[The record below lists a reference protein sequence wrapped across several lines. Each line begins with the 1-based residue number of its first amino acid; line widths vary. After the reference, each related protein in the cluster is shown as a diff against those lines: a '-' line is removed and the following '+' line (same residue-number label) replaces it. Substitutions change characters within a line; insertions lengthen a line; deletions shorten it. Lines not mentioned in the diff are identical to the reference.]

1 MIQNLSRPEEH
12 LELGEAARAFQ
23 LEVREWLAEN
33 APEELRSVEV
43 GIMRR
48 PRGEAK
54 RLLDAWADTLHEAG
68 YMCVAWPREY
78 GGRGLTAVEVALLN
92 EEFHRAGVPRI
103 TRAMGEQLVG
113 PSIIAHGTDEQKAY
127 FLPRIIDG
135 TDRYCQGFSEPNA
148 GSDLASLRTR
158 AVIDGDELVINGQ
171 KVWTSNWWSANMMF
185 CLCRTDEEAPKHKG
199 ISYVLI
205 PLEVDGERNGV
216 EFRPIKQMT
225 GEGHFAE
232 TFITDARAPLFNV
245 VGGLNNGWRVAMTTL
260 GFERG
265 GNATTQYAQFEQEFW
280 RLVDL
285 ARERGKLDDPVWRE
299 RLAWA
304 YSNVE
309 VMRYGG
315 LRLLN
320 ALAAGR
326 EPGAGASASAN
337 KIRWTEYERRL
348 AELALE
354 LVGPEALEVGDDY
367 KLSGWQQTFLHTR
380 THVIWGG
387 TAEIQRNIIAER
399 ELGLPKEARS

>member
-1 MIQNLSRPEEH
+1 
-12 LELGEAARAFQ
+12 
-23 LEVREWLAEN
+23 
-33 APEELRSVEV
+33 
-43 GIMRR
+43 
-48 PRGEAK
+48 
-54 RLLDAWADTLHEAG
+54 
-68 YMCVAWPREY
+68 
-78 GGRGLTAVEVALLN
+78 
-92 EEFHRAGVPRI
+92 
-103 TRAMGEQLVG
+103 
-113 PSIIAHGTDEQKAY
+113 
-127 FLPRIIDG
+127 
-135 TDRYCQGFSEPNA
+135 
-148 GSDLASLRTR
+148 
-158 AVIDGDELVINGQ
+158 
-171 KVWTSNWWSANMMF
+171 
-185 CLCRTDEEAPKHKG
+185 
-199 ISYVLI
+199 
-205 PLEVDGERNGV
+205 
-216 EFRPIKQMT
+216 MT
-225 GEGHFAE
+225 GAGHFAE

-245 VGGLNNGWRVAMTTL
+245 IGGMNNGWRVAMTTL

-285 ARERGKLDDPVWRE
+285 ARERGKLDDPIWRE

-354 LVGPEALEVGDDY
+354 LVGPGALEVGDDY

-399 ELGLPKEARS
+399 ELGLPKEARG

>member
-1 MIQNLSRPEEH
+1 MIQHLSRPEEH
-12 LELGEAARAFQ
+12 LELGEAARSFQ
-23 LEVREWLAEN
+23 LEVREWLSEN
-33 APEELRSVEV
+33 APEQLKGVEV

-48 PRGEAK
+48 ATGETR
-54 RLLDAWADTLHEAG
+54 RLLDEWADTLNEAG
-68 YMCVAWPREY
+68 YMCVAWPKEY
-78 GGRGLTAVEVALLN
+78 GGRGLSGVEVALLN
-92 EEFHRAGVPRI
+92 EEFHRAGVPRL

-113 PSIIAHGTDEQKAY
+113 PSIIAHGTEEQKAH

-158 AVIDGDELVINGQ
+158 AVVDGDELVINGQ
-171 KVWTSNWWSANMMF
+171 KVWTSNWSSANMMF
-185 CLCRTDEEAPKHKG
+185 CLCRTDEEAPKHQG

-232 TFITDARAPLFNV
+232 TFITDARAPLGNV
-245 VGGLNNGWRVAMTTL
+245 IGGLNNGWRVAMTTL

-280 RLVDL
+280 RLVEL
-285 ARERGKLDDPVWRE
+285 ARDRGKLDDPIWRE

-320 ALAAGR
+320 ALANGKD
-326 EPGAGASASAN
+326 PGAGASASAN

-354 LVGPEALEVGDDY
+354 LVGADALEVGDGY

-387 TAEIQRNIIAER
+387 TAEIQRNIISER